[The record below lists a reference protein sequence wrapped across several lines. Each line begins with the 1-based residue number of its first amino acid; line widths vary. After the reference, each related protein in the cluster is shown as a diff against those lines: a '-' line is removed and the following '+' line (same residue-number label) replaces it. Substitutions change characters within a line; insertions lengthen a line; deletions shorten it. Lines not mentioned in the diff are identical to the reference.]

1 MIGLGSDKNDKIKTE
16 YCNKL
21 KLTEVTIMSRVQE
34 LDIDNDDE
42 IKQRLPI
49 WLAEVA
55 NVSLPYLPL
64 ERWAMVSNSD
74 NDKRRLAMVSR
85 NRRNVK
91 CATCATPSFMELLLA
106 AVCKTWKCDRGK
118 NMRLTKGQ
126 FSPRPL
132 QCCRGEKC
140 PELCLN
146 NRRSCSPPTPDRQIR
161 SCLRMNKGSPFHIDT
176 SLCKTEC

>member
-42 IKQRLPI
+42 IKQGLPI

-64 ERWAMVSNSD
+64 ER
-74 NDKRRLAMVSR
+74 
-85 NRRNVK
+85 
-91 CATCATPSFMELLLA
+91 
-106 AVCKTWKCDRGK
+106 
-118 NMRLTKGQ
+118 
-126 FSPRPL
+126 
-132 QCCRGEKC
+132 
-140 PELCLN
+140 
-146 NRRSCSPPTPDRQIR
+146 
-161 SCLRMNKGSPFHIDT
+161 
-176 SLCKTEC
+176 